1 METMP
6 MTEEA
11 VTILSA
17 GLKLSGVVHVPR
29 GLRPSERRGAFLVLH
44 GFGSNKTSSNTMQ
57 PTKVLSELGYV
68 VLRFDMR
75 GCGDSEGEF
84 GRVICLEQV
93 EDTRSALTFL
103 ARHPAVDP
111 ERIGLIGS
119 SFGGAVAVYTGGV
132 DARVAAV
139 ISNGGW
145 GDGERKFRGQH
156 KSPQEWARFTN
167 MLKEG
172 REHRARTGKSLMVPR
187 YDIVPIP
194 PHLRSNLA
202 SNSIQSFPAET
213 AQSMFDFRA
222 DDVVARIAPRP
233 LLLLHAANDSVTPT
247 EQSIEL
253 FKRGQYSRLGAAA
266 RLARRLFSGD
276 GGGEKSGGGN
286 APVSAAPE
294 RVPTMRRNGLGRWAR
309 TCSMTA
315 LCAFVGWGTS
325 VAADDYPSRPLRL
338 VLGFTAGGPTDIPA
352 RFLADRLSASLGKPV
367 MVENKPGAGAL
378 LAAMDVL
385 SRPRDGHDLLLC
397 TYFDAVNTL
406 LYRNAK
412 YKLSD
417 IVGISLIAKYS
428 YAVAVSHSVPAQ
440 SFNELIEYTKAHP
453 ERINYGHLGAGSTQ
467 NLLAKKLEKAT
478 GMKMTPFP
486 TRAPRKHCRRSSP
499 GERTS

>member
-1 METMP
+1 

-11 VTILSA
+11 VTFPSA

-57 PTKVLSELGYV
+57 PTKGLSDLGYV
-68 VLRFDMR
+68 GLRFDMR
-75 GCGDSEGEF
+75 GCGDSEGEI

-93 EDTRSALTFL
+93 EDTRNALTFL

-119 SFGGAVAVYTGGV
+119 SFGGAVAIYTGGV
-132 DARVAAV
+132 DTRVGAV

-194 PHLRSNLA
+194 PHLRNNLA
-202 SNSIQSFPAET
+202 SNSIHEFPAET

-222 DDVVARIAPRP
+222 DDVVGKIAPRP

-253 FKRGQYSRLGAAA
+253 FKRAGQPAELHLFSNVDHFLFAENSA
-266 RLARRLFSGD
+266 RVWTLLRNWLDAYFPARR
-276 GGGEKSGGGN
+276 
-286 APVSAAPE
+286 
-294 RVPTMRRNGLGRWAR
+294 
-309 TCSMTA
+309 
-315 LCAFVGWGTS
+315 
-325 VAADDYPSRPLRL
+325 
-338 VLGFTAGGPTDIPA
+338 
-352 RFLADRLSASLGKPV
+352 
-367 MVENKPGAGAL
+367 
-378 LAAMDVL
+378 
-385 SRPRDGHDLLLC
+385 
-397 TYFDAVNTL
+397 
-406 LYRNAK
+406 
-412 YKLSD
+412 
-417 IVGISLIAKYS
+417 
-428 YAVAVSHSVPAQ
+428 
-440 SFNELIEYTKAHP
+440 KA
-453 ERINYGHLGAGSTQ
+453 
-467 NLLAKKLEKAT
+467 
-478 GMKMTPFP
+478 
-486 TRAPRKHCRRSSP
+486 
-499 GERTS
+499 